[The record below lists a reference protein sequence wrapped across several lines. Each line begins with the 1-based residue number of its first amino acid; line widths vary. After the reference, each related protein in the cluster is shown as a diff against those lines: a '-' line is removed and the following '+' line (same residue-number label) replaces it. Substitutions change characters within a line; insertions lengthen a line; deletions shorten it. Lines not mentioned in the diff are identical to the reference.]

1 MEIDGR
7 IIAAILGAII
17 GSIIGPVIKNYLDR
31 WTAKRNA
38 KTELRP
44 EVYETLVK
52 YLFAEDLT
60 NEDLEDLK
68 IKLLVYGKDEV
79 IKDFVKVLENKSEG
93 KISIAHFRS
102 LMIEIRSN
110 LGMSS
115 NFQEKEI
122 ESILRLNQH
131 IATKNKNL

>member
-7 IIAAILGAII
+7 IITAILGAVI

-52 YLFAEDLT
+52 YLFSKELS
-60 NEDLEDLK
+60 NENLEDLK

-79 IKDFVKVLENKSEG
+79 IKNFVEVLDNKSDG
-93 KISIAHFRS
+93 KISITHFHD

-115 NFQEKEI
+115 KFNEKDV
-122 ESILRLNQH
+122 ESILGL
-131 IATKNKNL
+131 KKKE